1 MAHPVRIKF
10 HGVRAIHPASSIANQ
25 TTGGNTSCIE
35 LVDGESLIFI
45 NAGYGFASAG
55 DTLEKNLSNTNAKA
69 NVTLLFSDFL
79 WDSTLG
85 LPFFSPI
92 HDRSTKIKIL
102 TGSTVTSAR
111 SALDDVTSNLFSP
124 FNGFMSLGAE
134 KEIIQITS
142 TTNVGSWTIKSKL
155 ISHPLTPEGA
165 TVWRLKHEHGDD
177 IGVVLLCEKNENIIA
192 SVANFLDG
200 CHTLI
205 CAASSE
211 KGQDRHN
218 TDRLG
223 FPEALTIALAS
234 QCNNLLLTQFHPSM
248 SDLDLQGELI
258 NLHRSLED
266 FKKSGS
272 CSNLSIRLATE
283 LENEQTKTVSPSKI
297 AV

>member
-1 MAHPVRIKF
+1 MVHPVRIKF
-10 HGVRAIHPASSIANQ
+10 HGVRAIHPVPSIANQ

-55 DTLEKNLSNTNAKA
+55 DALEKGLSDTNMKA
-69 NVTLLFSDFL
+69 NVTLLLSDFL

-85 LPFFSPI
+85 LPFFGPI

-111 SALDDVTSNLFSP
+111 SALDDVTSNIFSP
-124 FNGFMSLGAE
+124 FNGLMSLGAE
-134 KEIIQITS
+134 KEIIQIRSS
-142 TTNVGSWTIKSKL
+142 TTIGGWTITSKL
-155 ISHPLTPEGA
+155 ISHGLTPEGA
-165 TVWRLKHEHGDD
+165 TVWRLKHQRGDD
-177 IGVVLLCEKNENIIA
+177 IGIVLLCEKNENSIA
-192 SVANFLDG
+192 SVANFIEG

-205 CAASSE
+205 CAASSH
-211 KGQDRHN
+211 KGSDRNN

-223 FPEALTIALAS
+223 FPDALTIALAGK
-234 QCNNLLLTQFHPSM
+234 CTNLVLTQFHPSM
-248 SDLDLQGELI
+248 NDLDLQGELI
-258 NLHRSLED
+258 TLHRSLEE

-283 LENEQTKTVSPSKI
+283 LENEQTKTASPSKI